1 MANTG
6 LLIVTKLSKIVS
18 SLSAA
23 KTHVQ
28 KTLYIQLQ
36 PHTKNTTPSPIY
48 NSVVAKIYA
57 LSVVDCKHLD
67 VRVILSNLKNNHT
80 TKLRKTVDVLIFDDV
95 NHETKTFTEKY
106 SISNVIKLEN
116 SDNSQEIDEPSEE
129 GDFQVYDNVVLGG
142 TFDRLHIGHKILLSE
157 AVLRAKLRL
166 VVGVTDTNMIQS
178 KKLPELILPVSER
191 IKEVEDFLTDID
203 DSLKYE
209 IVPIQDPFGPTKSD
223 PDMQAIV
230 VSAETYKG
238 GLKVNELRVQNKLNE
253 LNIHCI
259 KLVELESDCTDK
271 EYKVSSSNQRMDLL
285 GGQIREPSPRRDL
298 PKKPYIIG
306 LTGGIASGK
315 SVMSERFRKLGAAI
329 IDCDKL
335 AHQIYEPGTECFE
348 QIKNNFGS
356 DVIDSNG
363 KIDRKVLGGI
373 VFGNPEKMNLLN
385 SLVWPALLKTTKN
398 HIQKLADNKDAKII
412 FMEAA
417 ILLRAGWQKECH
429 EVWSCIIP
437 EEEVS
442 LCEFLKIFSLILY
455 FQAIKRVMERNSLTE
470 VEAKA
475 RINSQIDNE
484 TIVKNSHVVFSSL
497 WSYAYSQLQAEK
509 AFSNLL
515 ETLRKDGNNIKG
527 VL

>member
-6 LLIVTKLSKIVS
+6 LLIITKLSKIVS

-36 PHTKNTTPSPIY
+36 PHTKNANLCPIY
-48 NSVVAKIYA
+48 CSAVAKIYA
-57 LSVVDCKHLD
+57 LSVVDCNHLD
-67 VRVILSNLKNNHT
+67 VRVILSNLKNNNRT

-95 NHETKTFTEKY
+95 NHETKTFTDKY
-106 SISNVIKLEN
+106 AISNVIKLHN
-116 SDNSQEIDEPSEE
+116 SENSQEIDEKLEE
-129 GDFQVYDNVVLGG
+129 VDCSVYNNVVLGG
-142 TFDRLHIGHKILLSE
+142 TFDRLHVGHKILLSE
-157 AVLRAKLRL
+157 AVLRAKLRV
-166 VVGVTDTNMIQS
+166 VVGVTDINMIQS
-178 KKLPELILPVSER
+178 KKLPELILPVTER
-191 IKEVEDFLTDID
+191 IKQVEEFLTDID

-223 PDMQAIV
+223 SDMQAIV

-238 GLKVNELRVQNKLNE
+238 GLKVNELRLKNKLNE

-259 KLVELESDCTDK
+259 KLVELESGIADK

-285 GGQIREPSPRRDL
+285 GGRIREPTPRRDL
-298 PKKPYIIG
+298 PMKPYIIG

-315 SVMSERFRKLGAAI
+315 SVMGERFRKLGAYI

-348 QIKNNFGS
+348 HIKEKFGL
-356 DVIDSNG
+356 DVIDSCG

-373 VFGNPEKMNLLN
+373 VFGNHEKMNLLN
-385 SLVWPALLKTTKN
+385 SLVWPALLKTTKKQ
-398 HIQKLADNKDAKII
+398 IKKLSENVDCKII
-412 FMEAA
+412 VLEAA

-437 EEEVS
+437 VEEV
-442 LCEFLKIFSLILY
+442 
-455 FQAIKRVMERNSLTE
+455 
-470 VEAKA
+470 
-475 RINSQIDNE
+475 
-484 TIVKNSHVVFSSL
+484 
-497 WSYAYSQLQAEK
+497 
-509 AFSNLL
+509 
-515 ETLRKDGNNIKG
+515 
-527 VL
+527 

>member
-6 LLIVTKLSKIVS
+6 LLIITKLSKIVS

-28 KTLYIQLQ
+28 KTLYIQFQ
-36 PHTKNTTPSPIY
+36 PHTKTQSPIY
-48 NSVVAKIYA
+48 SSAVAKIYA
-57 LSVVDCKHLD
+57 LSVVDCNHLD
-67 VRVILSNLKNNHT
+67 VRVILSNLKHNHT
-80 TKLRKTVDVLIFDDV
+80 TKLRKPVDVLIFDDV
-95 NHETKTFTEKY
+95 NHETKTFTDKY
-106 SISNVIKLEN
+106 SISNVIKLQN
-116 SDNSQEIDEPSEE
+116 SENSQEIDEQSEE
-129 GDFQVYDNVVLGG
+129 VDCQVYNNVVLGG
-142 TFDRLHIGHKILLSE
+142 TFDRLHVGHKILLSE

-166 VVGVTDTNMIQS
+166 VVGVTDTNMIQG

-203 DSLKYE
+203 ESLNYE

-223 PDMQAIV
+223 TDMQAIV

-238 GLKVNELRVQNKLNE
+238 GLKVNELRLENKLNE

-259 KLVELESDCTDK
+259 KLVELESGCTDK
-271 EYKVSSSNQRMDLL
+271 EHKVSSSNQRMDLL
-285 GGQIREPSPRRDL
+285 GGRMREPSPRRDL

-315 SVMSERFRKLGAAI
+315 SVMGERFRKLGAEI

-348 QIKNNFGS
+348 QIKNKFGC
-356 DVIDSNG
+356 DIIDGNG
-363 KIDRKVLGGI
+363 KIDRKILGGI

-398 HIQKLADNKDAKII
+398 QIKKLAENKDCKII

-437 EEEVS
+437 VDEV
-442 LCEFLKIFSLILY
+442 
-455 FQAIKRVMERNSLTE
+455 
-470 VEAKA
+470 
-475 RINSQIDNE
+475 
-484 TIVKNSHVVFSSL
+484 
-497 WSYAYSQLQAEK
+497 
-509 AFSNLL
+509 
-515 ETLRKDGNNIKG
+515 
-527 VL
+527 